1 MTWPQDHRKVVTQSI
16 AVLGCSPI
24 SLTRRNKLRRST
36 FHLFMENEMRK
47 SVVLFVLAVAVV
59 LAFIVA
65 TPYYYAASP
74 QNKGEQSAPAN

>member
-1 MTWPQDHRKVVTQSI
+1 
-16 AVLGCSPI
+16 
-24 SLTRRNKLRRST
+24 
-36 FHLFMENEMRK
+36 MENEMRK